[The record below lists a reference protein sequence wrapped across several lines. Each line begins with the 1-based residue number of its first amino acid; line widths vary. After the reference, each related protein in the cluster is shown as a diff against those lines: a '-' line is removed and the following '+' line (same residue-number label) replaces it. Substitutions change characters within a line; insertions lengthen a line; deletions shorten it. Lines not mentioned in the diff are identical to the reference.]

1 MTISMHAVS
10 LQDKSFQCDVKVCH
24 CLTVPR
30 AHLAEKSGGA
40 WENTL
45 VSQSA
50 LLAAPGQ
57 SIRLPVA
64 AIVTNQSPPV
74 GDAPSL
80 MTMEW
85 VSWMPITLAKC

>member
-1 MTISMHAVS
+1 M
-10 LQDKSFQCDVKVCH
+10 
-24 CLTVPR
+24 
-30 AHLAEKSGGA
+30 
-40 WENTL
+40 
-45 VSQSA
+45 SQSA

-85 VSWMPITLAKC
+85 VS

>member
-1 MTISMHAVS
+1 MTCEHRHGTCVTHGTCTC
-10 LQDKSFQCDVKVCH
+10 LH
-24 CLTVPR
+24 CLWHRMRGQCLMDCHAYPP
-30 AHLAEKSGGA
+30 EKNGGA
-40 WENTL
+40 WEVTM

-80 MTMEW
+80 MTME
-85 VSWMPITLAKC
+85 